1 MSQKCKCAPAL
12 AKEGS
17 VQCVEKAHAA
27 EMTMKCSECAHDYD
41 PMKYCGGQ
49 AVPAEGCG
57 GGAPFEQ
64 LPDVWDCPV
73 CGQGKDM
80 YAPAVTK
87 DDLDAKL
94 LIEQG
99 LDVKSETPK
108 HLVSKVEPKV
118 LGDDEHRDADDKMVR
133 AASLYAL
140 LTEMGHHKSA
150 AEIAAQFDVAKYV
163 QDVELGLH
171 ASLAEAVS
179 SREALNPG

>member
-1 MSQKCKCAPAL
+1 MIGTAQF
-12 AKEGS
+12 
-17 VQCVEKAHAA
+17 AA
-27 EMTMKCSECAHDYD
+27 RVTTSN
-41 PMKYCGGQ
+41 
-49 AVPAEGCG
+49 
-57 GGAPFEQ
+57 
-64 LPDVWDCPV
+64 
-73 CGQGKDM
+73 
-80 YAPAVTK
+80 APAVTK

-108 HLVSKVEPKV
+108 LLVSKVEPKV

-133 AASLYAL
+133 AASFYAL

-150 AEIAAQFDVAKYV
+150 AEIAAQFHVAKYM

-171 ASLAEAVS
+171 ASFAEAVS